1 MSETF
6 KPMVIR
12 LQTCAC
18 AITYTECLL
27 KIKNKTHLPV
37 EVDQETATVRAF
49 KACLRVRTR
58 IRGLHERIICS
69 LNVQPIFSNNL
80 LHVSLVALLK
90 RKCARQCD

>member
-18 AITYTECLL
+18 AVTYSECLL
-27 KIKNKTHLPV
+27 
-37 EVDQETATVRAF
+37 EVDQQTAAVRAF

-58 IRGLHERIICS
+58 IRGLHQRIICS
-69 LNVQPIFSNNL
+69 LYVQPVFRNNL

>member
-18 AITYTECLL
+18 AVTYTECLL
-27 KIKNKTHLPV
+27 
-37 EVDQETATVRAF
+37 EVDQQTAAVRAF
-49 KACLRVRTR
+49 KACLRVGTR
-58 IRGLHERIICS
+58 IRGLHQRIICN